1 MTGGDWAVI
10 IAAVLG
16 GGGLGGVIVNAVAN
30 RKKVAADC
38 VATLSQAYETRINA
52 LGDRITEVE
61 NENKLLKEQQ
71 SNLLRQL
78 DEVKSA
84 LRDSDGSNAT
94 LLKENAEFQEQIDK
108 LSKIVNNKDKRIREL
123 EKQVKE
129 LTERL
134 DAMSGADGNELA

>member
-1 MTGGDWAVI
+1 MTGDNIVALIGI
-10 IAAVLG
+10 FLG
-16 GGGLGGVIVNAVAN
+16 GGGLGAVIVNAIAN

-61 NENKLLKEQQ
+61 NENKLLKEQK

-108 LSKIVNNKDKRIREL
+108 LNAAVKNRDKKIREL
-123 EKQVKE
+123 EKQVAE

-134 DAMSGADGNELA
+134 NAMGDADGSN